1 MSKDIQ
7 DHLKDIAESVLES
20 GAQVSASI
28 VGEVILDGAIGSI
41 APGFVIATLGYKQKR
56 LERNIISL
64 IEHLNTKIDVMQEK
78 WDSLNPDKKA
88 MIKEK
93 FVGIICDYVID
104 EKQPE
109 KIEYYANGFVSV
121 VTEND
126 LKEEMIIEYCDILDK
141 LRLIELRYLIDLAN
155 GTFRLYNEQNQGIF
169 RDDIDN
175 QYLKI
180 HNLSGSELSYIK
192 NKLLNLNLLDS
203 DRDKKNRKFSKDILR
218 LIDNGSSRR
227 IPRVTEPMFS
237 DQYPLSTLG
246 KNLLRFVMAVAN
258 EIQD

>member
-1 MSKDIQ
+1 M
-7 DHLKDIAESVLES
+7 
-20 GAQVSASI
+20 
-28 VGEVILDGAIGSI
+28 
-41 APGFVIATLGYKQKR
+41 GF
-56 LERNIISL
+56 
-64 IEHLNTKIDVMQEK
+64 
-78 WDSLNPDKKA
+78 LNPDKKA
-88 MIKEK
+88 VDKRKVCRHMH
-93 FVGIICDYVID
+93 FYVID

-126 LKEEMIIEYCDILDK
+126 SKEEMIIEYCDILDK